1 MISITK
7 KIEFEAAHRI
17 SNYPGSCSE
26 IHGHTYKLEVT
37 VSGEI
42 NRETFMV
49 MDFKDL
55 KEILQ
60 KTVIANFDHALILK
74 NNREN
79 RAVFSSYLWKITRM
93 ETEPTPEQKR
103 RLLVWMV
110 SSIPPHLPSGVSL
123 QKLELHETSGN
134 FAIWKNIK
142 G

>member
-42 NRETFMV
+42 NPETDMV

-60 KTVIANFDHALILK
+60 KTVVAYFDHALILK
-74 NNREN
+74 KTTDNQTI
-79 RAVFSSYLWKITRM
+79 FSSYPGKITWM
-93 ETEPTPEQKR
+93 ESEPTAEQM
-103 RLLVWMV
+103 LLWMV
-110 SSIPPHLPSGVSL
+110 SSTTPHLSSGVTL
-123 QKLELHETSGN
+123 QKLKLPETSGS
-134 FAIWKNIK
+134 FATWKNIK

>member
-42 NRETFMV
+42 NPETDMV
-49 MDFKDL
+49 MDFKNL
-55 KEILQ
+55 KEIIQ
-60 KTVIANFDHALILK
+60 KTVIVHFDHALILK

-79 RAVFSSYLWKITRM
+79 RGIFSSYLGKITWM
-93 ETEPTPEQKR
+93 ESEATAEQM
-103 RLLVWMV
+103 LLWMV

-123 QKLELHETSGN
+123 QKLELHETSGS
-134 FAIWKNIK
+134 FATWKNIT